1 MLKLLQWF
9 KKSSYFSNFQV
20 FYNQQNGNRKT
31 LAIIFFILIICNMK
45 ATLEVSGMTCA
56 ACASR
61 IERGLSKLS
70 GVDKANV
77 NFAIET
83 ASVEFSNENTNI
95 ENIIKKVQAL
105 GYDAKIKSDR
115 ANSDSK
121 ESEVN
126 KQFKLLLLSILL
138 SIPLLYTMV
147 AHFSF
152 TSFLP
157 IPDFIL
163 NPWFQLILATPIQFF
178 IGSRFYIGAFKSLK
192 SRSAN
197 MDVLVVLGTSAA
209 YFYSLYQIFI
219 HLNDLSSAQ
228 LYFETSA
235 ILITLILLGKQ
246 LETRAKSH
254 TSKAIQTLVKL
265 RPKTAKV
272 VRDGKELEIPTQ
284 DVAKEDIVSIK
295 PGDKIPVD
303 GVVVSGTSYVNESML
318 TGESIPQEKKEG
330 SNVIGGTINGLG
342 FLKIRAAK
350 VGEET
355 VLSEIIRIVENAQ
368 GSKAPIQR
376 IADKVSGVFVPIVV
390 GVSFLTFCVWFF
402 WLEPQNFVGALEK
415 TVAVLVIA
423 CPCALGLATPTSI
436 MAASGRAAES
446 GILFKGGDF
455 LESTRNVNSIVLDKT
470 GTITK
475 GNLEVTD
482 LEVFGYDEKEFLT
495 LVSSVEQMSEH
506 PIAKAIVTGIQKK
519 GIIESI
525 PIRNF
530 ESKTGFGVT
539 AKIEENV
546 IQIGNQK
553 LMLES
558 QIDISLA
565 KETVDQLE
573 SNGKTVVI
581 VGIDNQL
588 IGIIGVS
595 DTIKE
600 SSKQAVQE
608 LTSMGIE
615 ITMLTGD
622 NQRVANTIAKEV
634 GIKNVVAEVLPT
646 EKEKLIKDL
655 QAKGKIVAMVGDGI
669 NDAPALAT
677 ADIGIAIGTGTDVA
691 IESSHI
697 TLLGDN
703 LNNIVQAIRISKKTM
718 VNIKQN
724 FFWAFAYNTIGIPI
738 AALGFL
744 APWIAGAAMAF
755 SSISVVL
762 NALRLQ
768 RMKL

>member
-1 MLKLLQWF
+1 
-9 KKSSYFSNFQV
+9 
-20 FYNQQNGNRKT
+20 
-31 LAIIFFILIICNMK
+31 MK